1 MNPTLILAFVVCA
14 AGVAFVV
21 AGVSRRRLAAA
32 DPTAYLHDLEM
43 DAAVDPDGDE
53 FTQRMHQPFL
63 SRVLKPFGTGALDK
77 ITSLTPRNYVL
88 KVHHQLL
95 LAGMSTQIRAE
106 EFITAQVVATGLGL
120 LAAVGIVAVAGLGA
134 SKATLVLVL
143 FPGIGLLFPSAWLSR
158 KVQERKDAIL
168 RDLPDVLDL
177 LAISVE
183 AGVGFEGALEVVC
196 THFDSPLAQEFSRT
210 LKEMELGLPRREAL
224 QNLKRRTEVPDLS
237 NFVLALTQADALG
250 MPIGRVLHTQAR
262 EMRSK
267 RRQWAREK
275 AGKLPVKILFPLVVF
290 IFPAVLVVILG
301 PAGVSIAQ
309 GLK

>member
-1 MNPTLILAFVVCA
+1 MNPTVILAFVVFA
-14 AGVAFVV
+14 AGAVFVGAGVA
-21 AGVSRRRLAAA
+21 RRRLAT
-32 DPTAYLHDLEM
+32 DPTTYLHELEM
-43 DAAVDPDGDE
+43 DATVDPDADV
-53 FTQRMHQPFL
+53 FTQRMHKPFL
-63 SRVLKPFGTGALDK
+63 SRVIRPLGTGALDRV
-77 ITSLTPRNYVL
+77 TSLTPRNYVL
-88 KVHHQLL
+88 KIHHQLL
-95 LAGMSTQIRAE
+95 LAGLSTQLRAE
-106 EFITAQVVATGLGL
+106 EFITAQVIATGIG
-120 LAAVGIVAVAGLGA
+120 LAAALGIVAVAGLGA

-143 FPGIGLLFPSAWLSR
+143 FPGIGVLFPSAWLSR

-183 AGVGFEGALEVVC
+183 AGVGFEGALAVVC

-224 QNLKRRTEVPDLS
+224 QNLKRRTEVPELS

-262 EMRSK
+262 EMRTK

-275 AGKLPVKILFPLVVF
+275 AGKLPVKILFPLIAF

-301 PAGVSIAQ
+301 PAGASIMK
-309 GLK
+309 GLR